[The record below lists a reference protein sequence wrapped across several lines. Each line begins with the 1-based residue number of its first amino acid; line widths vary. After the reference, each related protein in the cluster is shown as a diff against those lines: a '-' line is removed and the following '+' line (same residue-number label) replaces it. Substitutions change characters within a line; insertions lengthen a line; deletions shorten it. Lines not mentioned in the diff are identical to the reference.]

1 MLLIFDCDGTLVDS
15 ELIALEVLSE
25 MMGEQGVPMDVP
37 SCMHAFMGKHNAD
50 IVSEIERLIGRALP
64 DGEGARTRARML
76 ARIEVELQPILGV
89 ADVLR
94 SIEGPRCVASSSD
107 PARIAHSLKLTG
119 LASFFGDHV
128 FSAAQVANGKPAPD
142 LFLLAAATMGFA
154 PQHCIVIEDSV
165 AGVEAG
171 VRAGM
176 AVIGFAGGSHAGT
189 GHGAMLEAA
198 GANLVAKTMAALPD
212 AIAALRRAATPAL
225 EGAF

>member
-25 MMGEQGVPMDVP
+25 MMSEQGVPMDVA

-50 IVSEIERLIGRALP
+50 IVSEIERLIGRPLP
-64 DGEGARTRARML
+64 PDEGARTRARML
-76 ARIEVELQPILGV
+76 ARMESELKPVDGV
-89 ADVLR
+89 AAVLAAV
-94 SIEGPRCVASSSD
+94 EGPRCVASSSD
-107 PARIAHSLKLTG
+107 PARIAHSLERTG
-119 LASFFGDHV
+119 LASFFGEHI
-128 FSAAQVANGKPAPD
+128 FSAAQVAHGKPAPD
-142 LFLLAAATMGFA
+142 LFLLAAETMGFA

-165 AGVEAG
+165 AGVVAG

-176 AVIGFAGGSHAGT
+176 AVIGFAGASHAAE

-198 GANLVAKTMAALPD
+198 GATVTVMTMAALPD

>member
-25 MMGEQGVPMDVP
+25 MMGEQGVPMDVAA
-37 SCMHAFMGKHNAD
+37 CMHAFMGRHNAD
-50 IVSEIERLIGRALP
+50 IVSEIERLIGRPLP
-64 DGEGARTRARML
+64 PGEGARMRERML
-76 ARIEVELQPILGV
+76 ARMERELKPVEGV
-89 ADVLR
+89 TAVLAT
-94 SIEGPRCVASSSD
+94 IEGPRCVASSSD
-107 PARIAHSLKLTG
+107 PARIAHSLELTG
-119 LASFFGDHV
+119 LTSFFGDHI
-128 FSAAQVANGKPAPD
+128 FSAAQVTNGKPAPD
-142 LFLLAAATMGFA
+142 LFLLAAETMGFA

-176 AVIGFAGGSHAGT
+176 AVIGFAGGSHAAT

-198 GANLVAKTMAALPD
+198 GATIVVTSMAAVPD